1 MCLLQGSFCG
11 RCPLDSTEGVPST
24 PASRYGHSG
33 SPSDRPSDR
42 LLPRGRHKVLSPG
55 STAKAHRGSPVRL
68 ASATTN
74 FPSTTLTPVLRSF
87 MREGLSVTQTTA
99 IQGLATDLDV
109 LAGVRHHHAPPHPLS
124 RVSMHDSRRTAEP
137 CMHDPRRTAVS
148 CMHDPRRTAVSCM
161 TG

>member
-1 MCLLQGSFCG
+1 M
-11 RCPLDSTEGVPST
+11 
-24 PASRYGHSG
+24 
-33 SPSDRPSDR
+33 
-42 LLPRGRHKVLSPG
+42 LSPG

-137 CMHDPRRTAVS
+137 CMHDPIQTAMYANMQCILIS
-148 CMHDPRRTAVSCM
+148 TLSALDESWAQSFLLDESRALMGSATSSDERL
-161 TG
+161 